1 MRAIVNLPNQERGVN
16 VAIDGQPRQ
25 PWIEDRPRQAA
36 IAEWTRRMADEQQSS
51 RQFAG
56 LLPQMMR
63 AGVDAGFA
71 AAAAEA
77 VVDEL
82 RHARLCA
89 AVVHTLGGEAR
100 ATPVAFEELP
110 RHDEVGPLEG
120 LLRNVLSISC
130 LQETAAVAGLENEHR
145 LARESTLRRV
155 IAEILDDEIRHSRL
169 GWRMLQNLAPRI
181 DDRMRARLG
190 AYLVP
195 AFAGLFDQH
204 LNAQETAAP
213 QSVASKVQLVE
224 VVNEVIVPRLEAFD
238 LPAREAV
245 EAALTLPPEDAVV
258 WAATD

>member
-1 MRAIVNLPNQERGVN
+1 MIDLRNEARRTPGAFDTAIKLDDES
-16 VAIDGQPRQ
+16 
-25 PWIEDRPRQAA
+25 RQAA
-36 IAEWTRRMADEQQSS
+36 IAEWTARMVDEQIAS
-51 RQFAG
+51 RLFAG

-63 AGVDAGFA
+63 AGVDAGFQ

-89 AVVHTLGGEAR
+89 AVVEALGGEAR
-100 ATPVAFEELP
+100 APMIGFEDVP
-110 RHDEVGPLEG
+110 RHDEVGPLEA

-130 LQETAAVAGLENEHR
+130 LEETVAVALLENSHR

-181 DDRMRARLG
+181 DGRMRERLG

-195 AFAGLFDQH
+195 AFARLFDRH
-204 LNAQETAAP
+204 LTSGGAP
-213 QSVASKVQLVE
+213 GTQTVASKVLFVE
-224 VVNEVIVPRLEAFD
+224 AVNEVIVPRLEAFE

-245 EAALTLPPEDAVV
+245 EAALAAPDAADDAVI